1 MGRSTRTPFDAAF
14 GTVIITSHA
23 EKRKAGPVQTFQ
35 HVGIL
40 AHPLRT
46 GTAPIAQA
54 IAQSLQARGID
65 AWVRTAWDATR
76 AQPLVKGS
84 DMVIAIGGD
93 GAMLRAA
100 RVCAPANVPMLG
112 INAGHLGFLA
122 EVSPDDWEQSLEMV
136 LAGDYWIEHRMMIR
150 CEIRRGD
157 VLFGTSDALNDVVI
171 SRGAIAKSIRLD
183 THIDGGW
190 ATTYHGDGLI
200 IATPTGSTAY
210 ALAVGGP
217 ILPPELKNILVVP
230 VAPHLSMDRPMV
242 LAQGATI
249 RVVVDPHTA
258 TEVVLTVDGE
268 LIASLESSDHV
279 TIRAS
284 EHVSRFVRLRDRNYF
299 YRSLLDRLEPRVPS
313 RASNANSEV
322 APGPAEG
329 AVPARGH
336 QA

>member
-1 MGRSTRTPFDAAF
+1 
-14 GTVIITSHA
+14 
-23 EKRKAGPVQTFQ
+23 
-35 HVGIL
+35 
-40 AHPLRT
+40 
-46 GTAPIAQA
+46 
-54 IAQSLQARGID
+54 
-65 AWVRTAWDATR
+65 
-76 AQPLVKGS
+76 
-84 DMVIAIGGD
+84 
-93 GAMLRAA
+93 
-100 RVCAPANVPMLG
+100 
-112 INAGHLGFLA
+112 
-122 EVSPDDWEQSLEMV
+122 
-136 LAGDYWIEHRMMIR
+136 
-150 CEIRRGD
+150 
-157 VLFGTSDALNDVVI
+157 
-171 SRGAIAKSIRLD
+171 
-183 THIDGGW
+183 
-190 ATTYHGDGLI
+190 
-200 IATPTGSTAY
+200 
-210 ALAVGGP
+210 
-217 ILPPELKNILVVP
+217 
-230 VAPHLSMDRPMV
+230 V